1 MIQIFYSS
9 YTNKLVHSEFSSY
22 LNLLPLVIQ
31 ENILKYS
38 RWQDAHASL
47 YGKLL
52 LSHGLKELGLDF
64 SLNNLKYTHYK
75 RPYIEG
81 NVDFNIS
88 HSGEHVVCAFSTKSK
103 IGIDLEKINSISIN
117 DFKNQFHEQEWAH
130 IMTSDNKY
138 YWFYYYWTAK
148 EAVIKADGRGLSI
161 PFIELK
167 VKDQHAFLDTKLWH
181 LKTIDLFDD
190 YLLQIAS
197 NHVLETKISP
207 EKLSF

>member
-9 YTNKLVHSEFSSY
+9 YTNKLVHSEFSRY
-22 LNLLPLVIQ
+22 LKLLPLAIQ

-64 SLNNLKYTHYK
+64 SLDNLKYTNYK

-88 HSGEHVVCAFSTKSK
+88 HSGDHVVCAFSTKSK
-103 IGIDLEKINSISIN
+103 IGIDLEKIKAISIS
-117 DFKNQFHEQEWAH
+117 DFKNQFHEQEWDH
-130 IMTSDNKY
+130 IMTSENKY
-138 YWFYYYWTAK
+138 LWFYYYWTAK

-161 PFIELK
+161 PFIELR
-167 VKDQHAFLDTKLWH
+167 VKDQHAFLDENLWH
-181 LKTIDLFDD
+181 LKTIDLFEN
-190 YLLQIAS
+190 YLLQVAS
-197 NHVLETKISP
+197 NHVLETKISTK
-207 EKLSF
+207 KLNF

>member
-9 YTNKLVHSEFSSY
+9 YTNKLAHSEFSRY

-52 LSHGLKELGLDF
+52 LSHGLKELGLDS
-64 SLNNLKYTHYK
+64 SLDNLKYTNYN

-81 NVDFNIS
+81 NMDFNIS

-103 IGIDLEKINSISIN
+103 IGIDLEKIKAISIS
-117 DFKNQFHEQEWAH
+117 DFKNQFHEQEWDH
-130 IMTSDNKY
+130 IMNSENKY
-138 YWFYYYWTAK
+138 FWFYYYWTAK

-161 PFIELK
+161 PFIDFRI
-167 VKDQHAFLDTKLWH
+167 KDQQAFLDENLWH
-181 LKTIDLFDD
+181 LKTIDLFEN
-190 YLLQIAS
+190 YLLQVATS
-197 NHVLETKISP
+197 HVLETKISAK
-207 EKLSF
+207 KLNF

>member
-9 YTNKLVHSEFSSY
+9 YSNKLDHSEFSRY
-22 LNLLPLVIQ
+22 LKLLPLAIQ

-38 RWQDAHASL
+38 RWQDAQASL

-64 SLNNLKYTHYK
+64 SLNNLKYTKYK
-75 RPYIEG
+75 RPYIEE

-88 HSGEHVVCAFSTKSK
+88 HSGDHVVCAFSTKSK
-103 IGIDLEKINSISIN
+103 IGIDLEKIKPISIS
-117 DFKNQFHEQEWAH
+117 DFKNQFHEDEWDH
-130 IMTSDNKY
+130 IMTSENNY
-138 YWFYYYWTAK
+138 LWFYYYWTAK

-167 VKDQHAFLDTKLWH
+167 IENQCAFLEEKLWH
-181 LKTIDLFDD
+181 LKTIDLFED
-190 YLLQIAS
+190 YLLQVAS
-197 NHVLETKISP
+197 NHVLETKISL

>member
-9 YTNKLVHSEFSSY
+9 YTNKLENSEFSRY
-22 LNLLPLVIQ
+22 LKLLPIAIQ

-47 YGKLL
+47 FGKLL

-64 SLNNLKYTHYK
+64 SLNNLKYTNYK

-88 HSGEHVVCAFSTKSK
+88 HSGDHVLCAFSTKSK
-103 IGIDLEKINSISIN
+103 IGIDLEKIKPISIS
-117 DFKNQFHEQEWAH
+117 DFENQFQDEEWDH
-130 IMTSDNKY
+130 IMTSENKY
-138 YWFYYYWTAK
+138 LWFYYYWTAK

-161 PFIELK
+161 PFKGLR
-167 VKDQHAFLDTKLWH
+167 VKEQHAFLDKNLWH
-181 LKTIDLFDD
+181 LKTIDLFEN
-190 YLLQIAS
+190 YLLHIAS
-197 NHVLETKISP
+197 NHELKSKISTK
-207 EKLSF
+207 KLNF